1 MKTVSFDLHMDFADC
16 KNAQAAK
23 LKMASRLIAEGFP
36 VEFSG
41 NLLEPEITIAG
52 TCRVTETMDRRVRT
66 FVLFEDGD
74 IIDD

>member
-1 MKTVSFDLHMDFADC
+1 MTVSTSEDE
-16 KNAQAAK
+16 
-23 LKMASRLIAEGFP
+23 SRRGPPNVRSTSEIGKP
-36 VEFSG
+36 

-52 TCRVTETMDRRVRT
+52 TCRVTESMDRRVRT